1 MWWKLAP
8 TDARYSGKRK
18 IAVESSARSKKRQ
31 KAFGS
36 FHKKAARTDKK
47 RRTNGKPQILPFDA
61 NCIAQESA
69 ICTKR
74 FVHTMER
81 FVHTLVRWK
90 TAKAMFARTLRK
102 PVFVARERR
111 PHAAPPNAFTSLQ
124 QPLFFGLLIYN
135 VQTPIAFNRSES
147 IHAFP
152 LPFAKMQRGTS
163 SLLWPPEYYASFR
176 HKTLQRKPIS
186 NYLTRLQCA

>member
-1 MWWKLAP
+1 M
-8 TDARYSGKRK
+8 
-18 IAVESSARSKKRQ
+18 
-31 KAFGS
+31 
-36 FHKKAARTDKK
+36 
-47 RRTNGKPQILPFDA
+47 
-61 NCIAQESA
+61 C
-69 ICTKR
+69 
-74 FVHTMER
+74 
-81 FVHTLVRWK
+81 
-90 TAKAMFARTLRK
+90 ARTLRK

-163 SLLWPPEYYASFR
+163 SLL
-176 HKTLQRKPIS
+176 
-186 NYLTRLQCA
+186 